1 MTIRVATVFIV
12 DDDASARIGLG
23 RLIRVAGYDVKLY
36 ADASA
41 FLEAV
46 CETPNACIVMDMRMP
61 GLTGNSLQAELASK
75 GISTPV
81 IVVTADEDPATRH
94 RARQAGAVA
103 FFRKPV
109 DGPALL
115 DAIAWAVG
123 DRGGDEGMIDCDTPG
138 EER

>member
-1 MTIRVATVFIV
+1 MTIRAATVFIV
-12 DDDASARIGLG
+12 DDDDSARVGLG

-41 FLEAV
+41 FLAV
-46 CETPNACIVMDMRMP
+46 VGETPNACIVLDMRMP
-61 GLTGNSLQAELASK
+61 GLTGVSLQAELASK
-75 GISTPV
+75 DISVPV
-81 IVVTADEDPATRH
+81 IVVTADEDPETRH
-94 RARQAGAVA
+94 RARQTGAVA

-123 DRGGDEGMIDCDTPG
+123 GCDQ
-138 EER
+138 